1 MSRWTWLQWS
11 VAIVGAAAAAAAVAI
26 PSAVVSNPFFVRMT
40 PVPWWSYAVWVA
52 SAVLSGLLLATFVRR
67 APVEPA
73 PPARAG
79 IVAVI
84 GSVLAVGCPVCN
96 KVIVAAVGVSG
107 ALNVWAPLQP
117 VVGIVSLGLLGWALR
132 RRLAAARSC
141 PVPITAP
148 ATSASRGCPG
158 STDAGGQP

>member
-1 MSRWTWLQWS
+1 M
-11 VAIVGAAAAAAAVAI
+11 VGAAAAAAAVAI

-52 SAVLSGLLLATFVRR
+52 TAVLSGLLLATYVRR

-117 VVGIVSLGLLGWALR
+117 VVGIVAGFAGVGA
-132 RRLAAARSC
+132 
-141 PVPITAP
+141 
-148 ATSASRGCPG
+148 SASAGCGALLPG
-158 STDAGGQP
+158 ADHRPRDECFAGLPGLD